1 MPLRIRL
8 TNLTSEPLEIE
19 DGARAPASLAM
30 DQTAVSRR
38 TPGCRYDEARDVRD
52 RHHLRAGETARDAR
66 PQKGAGDRR
75 EHPPGRPAKP
85 DPAPAANDRKEGAPL
100 SCWRCRA
107 GAWTSLFAEHV
118 MRGRSWDLASRSF
131 FRAFAG
137 DEPAPD
143 LEARLVHSLP
153 NCDPTPS
160 SAR

>member
-38 TPGCRYDEARDVRD
+38 TPGCRYDEA
-52 RHHLRAGETARDAR
+52 
-66 PQKGAGDRR
+66 
-75 EHPPGRPAKP
+75 
-85 DPAPAANDRKEGAPL
+85 
-100 SCWRCRA
+100 
-107 GAWTSLFAEHV
+107 
-118 MRGRSWDLASRSF
+118 MRGRSCDLASRSF

-143 LEARLVHSLP
+143 SEARLVHSLP
-153 NCDPTPS
+153 NCDPRDVREHHPAPGT
-160 SAR
+160 A